1 MDHVSILRLVSE
13 LRRRH
18 GELEG
23 VEAKAAHTGTPADL
37 FKPLSAFANRAG
49 GGILL
54 FGLDEDAGFKAVGV
68 GNPRKLQEDLS
79 GLAAQ
84 MEPPLRPSFSVEE
97 IEGGTIVAVEVPEV
111 SYDQKPCYHRPH
123 HLQEGSFI
131 RVGNS
136 TRRMSDYEI
145 YSFISSRTQPKFDA
159 EPILE
164 ATLEDLDRGKLEE
177 YLAQQRKARPN
188 APYWSLTFEQILK
201 QLRIVIETDG
211 ILRPTLAGLLM
222 FGSYPQRFEQQMVV
236 VFLQFYGTTT
246 TEEAPSGE
254 RFLDNRKFDG
264 TVKEIIDNATDY
276 VMASMRKGSL
286 IRGVTRQDIYEYPEV
301 ALREAIVNAVAH
313 RDYSH
318 FVRGSHIQVRMFA
331 DRLEVQNPGGLYGG
345 VTVDE
350 LKEGQS
356 TRNLLLV
363 QLMEDLQ
370 LVENRGS
377 GIDAMLDAME
387 KRGLP
392 APVFEDK
399 RTAFL
404 VRFYQQTTT
413 ETPSANEEQRILSY
427 VKKHGFIRR
436 VNAQEMLDVNEARA
450 RYLLQKMQKAGQLQK
465 EGRYKDARYL
475 LPGYQ

>member
-1 MDHVSILRLVSE
+1 MQSLIAE

-23 VEAKAAHTGTPADL
+23 VEAKSAHTGTSPDL
-37 FKPLSAFANRAG
+37 FKPLSAFANRPG
-49 GGILL
+49 GGVLL
-54 FGLDEDAGFKAVGV
+54 FGLDEDAGFKVVGV

-97 IEGGTIVAVEVPEV
+97 LEGRTIVAVEVPEV

-123 HLQEGSFI
+123 RLQEGSFI

-164 ATLEDLDRGKLEE
+164 ATPEDLDRGKLDE
-177 YLAQQRKARPN
+177 YLAQQRKARPS
-188 APYWSLTFEQILK
+188 ASYWSLPFEQILS
-201 QLRIVIETDG
+201 QLRIVIETNST
-211 ILRPTLAGLLM
+211 LHPTLAGLLM
-222 FGSYPQRFEQQMVV
+222 FGAYPQRFEQQMVV

-254 RFLDNRKFDG
+254 RFLDNRKFEG
-264 TVKEIIDNATDY
+264 TIKEILDSATAY
-276 VMASMRKGSL
+276 VMAGMRKGSL
-286 IRGVTRQDIYEYPEV
+286 IRGVTRQDIPEYPEV

-331 DRLEVQNPGGLYGG
+331 DRLEVENPGGLYGG
-345 VTVDE
+345 VTIDK
-350 LKEGQS
+350 LQEGQS
-356 TRNLLLV
+356 TRNRLLV
-363 QLMEDLQ
+363 QLMEDMH

-377 GIDAMLDAME
+377 GIDAMLDAMN

-399 RTAFL
+399 RTSFL
-404 VRFYQQTTT
+404 VKFYQKAPIL
-413 ETPSANEEQRILSY
+413 TPLADEEQRIRAY
-427 VKKHGFIRR
+427 VKKHGFIKR
-436 VNAQEMLDVNEARA
+436 VEVQELLDVNEARA
-450 RYLLQKMQKAGQLQK
+450 RYLLQKMLKAGYLRK
-465 EGRYKDARYL
+465 EGQYRDARYL

>member
-1 MDHVSILRLVSE
+1 MDRDSILRLIAE

-37 FKPLSAFANRAG
+37 FKPLSAFANRTG
-49 GGILL
+49 GGVLL

-97 IEGGTIVAVEVPEV
+97 IEGGTVVAVEVPEI

-123 HLQEGSFI
+123 RLQEGSFI

-159 EPILE
+159 EPIIE
-164 ATLEDLDRGKLEE
+164 ATLDDLDKSKLDD

-188 APYWSLTFEQILK
+188 APYWSLPFEQILS
-201 QLRIVIETDG
+201 QLRIVVETDG

-254 RFLDNRKFDG
+254 RFLDNRKFEG

-286 IRGVTRQDIYEYPEV
+286 IRGVTRQDIPEYPEV

-331 DRLEVQNPGGLYGG
+331 DRLEIQNPGGLYGG
-345 VTVDE
+345 VTVDD
-350 LKEGQS
+350 LKEGQT
-356 TRNLLLV
+356 TRNRLLV
-363 QLMEDLQ
+363 QLMEDLH

-377 GIDAMLDAME
+377 GIDAMLDAMQR
-387 KRGLP
+387 RGLP
-392 APVFEDK
+392 APVFEDR

-404 VRFYQQTTT
+404 VRFYQVMPA
-413 ETPSANEEQRILSY
+413 ELSEEEQRVLAFVKEHGSIKRAEAQKLLEVSDRRAKY
-427 VKKHGFIRR
+427 VLEKMEKARLLR
-436 VNAQEMLDVNEARA
+436 QEGRQKSA
-450 RYLLQKMQKAGQLQK
+450 RYLLL
-465 EGRYKDARYL
+465 
-475 LPGYQ
+475 

>member
-1 MDHVSILRLVSE
+1 MGSLMAWRSRPLRV
-13 LRRRH
+13 
-18 GELEG
+18 
-23 VEAKAAHTGTPADL
+23 
-37 FKPLSAFANRAG
+37 
-49 GGILL
+49 
-54 FGLDEDAGFKAVGV
+54 VGV

-97 IEGGTIVAVEVPEV
+97 LDGGIVVAVEVPEI
-111 SYDQKPCYHRPH
+111 SYDQKPSYHRPH
-123 HLQEGSFI
+123 GLHEGSFI

-159 EPILE
+159 EPIIE
-164 ATLEDLDRGKLEE
+164 ATPEDLDRGKLDE
-177 YLAQQRKARPN
+177 YLAQQRKARSN
-188 APYWSLTFEQILK
+188 APYWSLPFEQILS
-201 QLRIVIETDG
+201 QLRIVIDTDG

-222 FGSYPQRFEQQMVV
+222 FGFYPQRFEQQMVV
-236 VFLQFYGTTT
+236 VFLQFYGTIT

-254 RFLDNRKFDG
+254 RFLDNRKFEG
-264 TVKEIIDNATDY
+264 TIKEIIDSATVY

-286 IRGVTRQDIYEYPEV
+286 IRGVTRQDIPEYPEV

-331 DRLEVQNPGGLYGG
+331 DRLEVENPGGLYGG
-345 VTVDE
+345 VTVDK
-350 LKEGQS
+350 LQEGQS
-356 TRNLLLV
+356 TRNRLLV
-363 QLMEDLQ
+363 QLMEDMH

-377 GIDAMLDAME
+377 GIDAMLDAMQ

-399 RTAFL
+399 RTSFL
-404 VRFYQQTTT
+404 VKFYQVMTA
-413 ETPSANEEQRILSY
+413 EFSEEEQRVLAY
-427 VKKHGFIRR
+427 VKEHGSIKRSEAQKLLEVSDRR
-436 VNAQEMLDVNEARA
+436 AKYVLEKMEKARLLRQEGRQKSA
-450 RYLLQKMQKAGQLQK
+450 RYMLL
-465 EGRYKDARYL
+465 
-475 LPGYQ
+475 

>member
-1 MDHVSILRLVSE
+1 M
-13 LRRRH
+13 
-18 GELEG
+18 
-23 VEAKAAHTGTPADL
+23 EAKAAHTGTPADL
-37 FKPLSAFANRAG
+37 FKPLSAFANRPG
-49 GGILL
+49 GGVLL
-54 FGLDEDAGFKAVGV
+54 FGLDEDAGFKVVGV

-97 IEGGTIVAVEVPEV
+97 IEGGSVVAVEVPEI

-123 HLQEGSFI
+123 GLHEGSFI

-164 ATLEDLDRGKLEE
+164 ATLEDLDRSKLED
-177 YLAQQRKARPN
+177 YLAQQKKARPS
-188 APYWSLTFEQILK
+188 APYWSLPFEQILK
-201 QLRIVIETDG
+201 QLRIMSEVDS
-211 ILRPTLAGLLM
+211 ILHPTLAGLLM

-236 VFLQFYGTTT
+236 IFLQYYGTTT

-254 RFLDNRKFDG
+254 RFLDNRKFEG
-264 TVKEIIDNATDY
+264 TVKEIIDSATDY

-286 IRGVTRQDIYEYPEV
+286 IRGVTRQDIPEYPEV

-313 RDYSH
+313 RDYSN

-356 TRNLLLV
+356 TRNRLLV
-363 QLMEDLQ
+363 QLMEDVHI
-370 LVENRGS
+370 VENRGS
-377 GIDAMLDAME
+377 GIDAMLDAMQ
-387 KRGLP
+387 KANLQPPR
-392 APVFEDK
+392 FEDR
-399 RTAFL
+399 RTSFL
-404 VRFYQQTTT
+404 VVLYN
-413 ETPSANEEQRILSY
+413 TPIISDEERILAY
-427 VKKHGFIRR
+427 VREHGSIKRADCQELLGVDEIKAKYVLRKMKEAGLLRQEGTRR
-436 VNAQEMLDVNEARA
+436 GA
-450 RYLLQKMQKAGQLQK
+450 RYVLARP
-465 EGRYKDARYL
+465 GR
-475 LPGYQ
+475 

>member
-1 MDHVSILRLVSE
+1 M
-13 LRRRH
+13 
-18 GELEG
+18 
-23 VEAKAAHTGTPADL
+23 
-37 FKPLSAFANRAG
+37 
-49 GGILL
+49 
-54 FGLDEDAGFKAVGV
+54 

-97 IEGGTIVAVEVPEV
+97 IEGGTVVAVEVPEV

-188 APYWSLTFEQILK
+188 APYWSLPFEQILK

-254 RFLDNRKFDG
+254 RFLDNRKFEG

-276 VMASMRKGSL
+276 VMAGMRKGSL
-286 IRGVTRQDIYEYPEV
+286 IRGVTRQDIPEYPEV

-363 QLMEDLQ
+363 QLMEDVH

-377 GIDAMLDAME
+377 GIDAMLDAMR
-387 KRGLP
+387 KANLQPPR
-392 APVFEDK
+392 FEDK
-399 RTAFL
+399 RTSFL
-404 VRFYQQTTT
+404 VVLYNA
-413 ETPSANEEQRILSY
+413 PAMSDEERILAYIREHGSIKRADCQQLLGVDEIKAKY
-427 VKKHGFIRR
+427 VLR
-436 VNAQEMLDVNEARA
+436 
-450 RYLLQKMQKAGQLQK
+450 KM
-465 EGRYKDARYL
+465 KDAGL
-475 LPGYQ
+475 LRQEGTRRGAHYVLARPGR

>member
-1 MDHVSILRLVSE
+1 
-13 LRRRH
+13 
-18 GELEG
+18 
-23 VEAKAAHTGTPADL
+23 
-37 FKPLSAFANRAG
+37 
-49 GGILL
+49 
-54 FGLDEDAGFKAVGV
+54 
-68 GNPRKLQEDLS
+68 
-79 GLAAQ
+79 

-97 IEGGTIVAVEVPEV
+97 IEGETIVAVEVPEV

-123 HLQEGSFI
+123 RLQEGSFI

-159 EPILE
+159 QPLLE

-188 APYWSLTFEQILK
+188 ASYWSLPFEQILS

-254 RFLDNRKFDG
+254 RFLDNRKFEG

-276 VMASMRKGSL
+276 VMAGMRKGSL
-286 IRGVTRQDIYEYPEV
+286 IRGVTRQDIPEYPEV

-318 FVRGSHIQVRMFA
+318 FARGSHIQVRMFA

-345 VTVDE
+345 VTIDE

-363 QLMEDLQ
+363 QLMEDVH

-377 GIDAMLDAME
+377 GIDAMLEAMQ

-392 APVFEDK
+392 SPVFEDK

-404 VRFYQQTTT
+404 VKFYQIK
-413 ETPSANEEQRILSY
+413 PGSLALSDAELKVLAY
-427 VKKHGFIRR
+427 TKEHGSIRR
-436 VNAQEMLDVNEARA
+436 AEAEKLLA
-450 RYLLQKMQKAGQLQK
+450 IGDTKAGYLLQKMQKSGLLRK
-465 EGRYKDARYL
+465 EGRFKDTRYL
-475 LPGYQ
+475 LP

>member
-1 MDHVSILRLVSE
+1 MDRESILRHIAD

-54 FGLDEDAGFKAVGV
+54 FGLDEDAGFKVVGV

-97 IEGGTIVAVEVPEV
+97 IEGGTVVAVEVPEV
-111 SYDQKPCYHRPH
+111 AYDQKPCYHRPH

-188 APYWSLTFEQILK
+188 APYWSLPFEQILK
-201 QLRIVIETDG
+201 QLRIVIEADD

-254 RFLDNRKFDG
+254 RFLDNRKFEG

-276 VMASMRKGSL
+276 VMAGMRKGSL
-286 IRGVTRQDIYEYPEV
+286 IRGVTRQDIPEYPEV

-363 QLMEDLQ
+363 QLMEDVH

-377 GIDAMLDAME
+377 GIDAMLDAMQ

-392 APVFEDK
+392 APVFEDR

-404 VRFYQQTTT
+404 VRFYQVK
-413 ETPSANEEQRILSY
+413 PGSLALSDAELKIQAY
-427 VKKHGFIRR
+427 IKEHGSIRR
-436 VNAQEMLDVNEARA
+436 AEAEKLLA
-450 RYLLQKMQKAGQLQK
+450 ISDTKAGYLLQKMQKSGLLRK
-465 EGRYKDARYL
+465 EGRFKETRYL
-475 LPGYQ
+475 LS

>member
-1 MDHVSILRLVSE
+1 MDLESIQNLISE
-13 LRRRH
+13 LRRCH
-18 GELEG
+18 GELDG
-23 VEAKAAHTGTPADL
+23 VEAKAARTGTPADL
-37 FKPLSAFANRAG
+37 FKPLSAFANRSG
-49 GGILL
+49 GGVLL
-54 FGLDEDAGFKAVGV
+54 FGLDEDAGFRVVGV
-68 GNPRKLQEDLS
+68 GNPRKLQEDIS

-84 MEPPLRPSFSVEE
+84 MEPPLRPSFFVEE
-97 IEGGTIVAVEVPEV
+97 VERGTVVAVEVPEV

-123 HLQEGSFI
+123 RLHEGSFI

-164 ATLEDLDRGKLEE
+164 ATLEDLDRGKLDE
-177 YLAQQRKARPN
+177 YLAQQRKARPS
-188 APYWSLTFEQILK
+188 APYWSLPFEQILS
-201 QLRIVIETDG
+201 QLRIIIDTDG
-211 ILRPTLAGLLM
+211 ILRPTFAGLLM

-254 RFLDNRKFDG
+254 RFLDNRKFEG
-264 TVKEIIDNATDY
+264 TIKEIIDSATAY
-276 VMASMRKGSL
+276 VMAGMRKGSL
-286 IRGVTRQDIYEYPEV
+286 IRGVTRQDIPEYPEV

-331 DRLEVQNPGGLYGG
+331 DRLEVENPGGLYGG
-345 VTVDE
+345 VTIDR
-350 LKEGQS
+350 LQEGQS

-363 QLMEDLQ
+363 QLMEDMHM
-370 LVENRGS
+370 VENRGS
-377 GIDAMLDAME
+377 GIDAMLDAMQ

-399 RTAFL
+399 RTSFL
-404 VRFYQQTTT
+404 VKFYQVITA
-413 ETPSANEEQRILSY
+413 EFSEEEQRVLAY
-427 VKKHGFIRR
+427 VKEHGSIKRAEAQKLLEVSDRR
-436 VNAQEMLDVNEARA
+436 AKYVLEKMEKARLLRQEGQQKGA
-450 RYLLQKMQKAGQLQK
+450 RYMLL
-465 EGRYKDARYL
+465 
-475 LPGYQ
+475 

>member
-23 VEAKAAHTGTPADL
+23 VEAKAAHTGTPPDL

-54 FGLDEDAGFKAVGV
+54 FGLDEDAGFKVVGV

-111 SYDQKPCYHRPH
+111 AFDQKPCYHRPH

-164 ATLEDLDRGKLEE
+164 ATLEDLDRGKLEG

-188 APYWSLTFEQILK
+188 APYWSLPFEQILN

-254 RFLDNRKFDG
+254 RFLDNRKFEG
-264 TVKEIIDNATDY
+264 TVKDIIDNATDY
-276 VMASMRKGSL
+276 VMAGMRKGSL
-286 IRGVTRQDIYEYPEV
+286 IRGVTRQDIPEYPEV

-413 ETPSANEEQRILSY
+413 ETPSANEEQRILAY

-436 VNAQEMLDVNEARA
+436 VDAQKILDVNEARA

>member
-1 MDHVSILRLVSE
+1 MPEMDRQTIQGLLSE
-13 LRRRH
+13 LRRCH

-37 FKPLSAFANRAG
+37 FKPLSAFANRPG
-49 GGILL
+49 GGVLL
-54 FGLDEDAGFKAVGV
+54 FGLDEDAGFKVVGV

-97 IEGGTIVAVEVPEV
+97 IEGGTVVAVEVPEAA
-111 SYDQKPCYHRPH
+111 YDQKPCYHRPH
-123 HLQEGSFI
+123 GLHEGSFI

-145 YSFISSRTQPKFDA
+145 YSLISSRTQPKFDA

-164 ATLEDLDRGKLEE
+164 ATLEDLDRSKLED
-177 YLAQQRKARPN
+177 YLAQQKKARPS
-188 APYWSLTFEQILK
+188 APYWSLPFEQILK
-201 QLRIVIETDG
+201 QLRIMSEVDS
-211 ILRPTLAGLLM
+211 ILHPTLAGLLM

-236 VFLQFYGTTT
+236 IFLQYYGTTT

-254 RFLDNRKFDG
+254 RFLDNRKFEG
-264 TVKEIIDNATDY
+264 TVKEIIDSATDY

-286 IRGVTRQDIYEYPEV
+286 IRGVTRQDIPEYPEV

-313 RDYSH
+313 RDYSN
-318 FVRGSHIQVRMFA
+318 FARGSHIQVRMFA

-356 TRNLLLV
+356 TRNRLLV
-363 QLMEDLQ
+363 QLMEDVHI
-370 LVENRGS
+370 VENRGS
-377 GIDAMLDAME
+377 GIDAMLDAMQ
-387 KRGLP
+387 KANLQPPR
-392 APVFEDK
+392 FEDR
-399 RTAFL
+399 RTSFL
-404 VRFYQQTTT
+404 VVLYN
-413 ETPSANEEQRILSY
+413 TPIISDEERILAY
-427 VKKHGFIRR
+427 VREHGSIKRADCQELLGVDEIKAKYVLRKMKEAGLLRQEGTRR
-436 VNAQEMLDVNEARA
+436 GA
-450 RYLLQKMQKAGQLQK
+450 RYVLARP
-465 EGRYKDARYL
+465 GR
-475 LPGYQ
+475 

>member
-1 MDHVSILRLVSE
+1 MDQEAIQSLISE
-13 LRRRH
+13 LRRCR

-23 VEAKAAHTGTPADL
+23 VEAKAAHTGTPPDL
-37 FKPLSAFANRAG
+37 FRPLSAFANRPG
-49 GGILL
+49 GGVLL
-54 FGLDEDAGFKAVGV
+54 FGLDEDAGFQVVGV

-84 MEPPLRPSFSVEE
+84 MEPPLRPSFSVKE
-97 IEGGTIVAVEVPEV
+97 IEGGTVVAVEVPEV
-111 SYDQKPCYHRPH
+111 SFDQKPCYHRPH
-123 HLQEGSFI
+123 GLHQGSFI

-145 YSFISSRTQPKFDA
+145 YSFMSSRSQPKFDA

-164 ATLEDLDRGKLEE
+164 ATLEDLDRAKLED
-177 YLAQQRKARPN
+177 YLAKQKKARPR
-188 APYWSLTFEQILK
+188 APYWSQSFEQILR
-201 QLRIVIETDG
+201 QLRIVVDVNGTQ
-211 ILRPTLAGLLM
+211 RPTLAGLLV

-254 RFLDNRKFDG
+254 RFLDNRKFEG
-264 TVKEIIDNATDY
+264 TIKEIVDSATDY

-286 IRGVTRQDIYEYPEV
+286 IRGVTRQDIPEYPEV
-301 ALREAIVNAVAH
+301 ALREAIINAVAH
-313 RDYSH
+313 RDYSN

-331 DRLEVQNPGGLYGG
+331 DRLEVENPGGLYGG
-345 VTVDE
+345 VTIE
-350 LKEGQS
+350 GLKEGQS
-356 TRNLLLV
+356 TRNRLLV
-363 QLMEDLQ
+363 QLMEDMH

-377 GIDAMLDAME
+377 GIDAMLEAMQ

-392 APVFEDK
+392 APVFEDRK
-399 RTAFL
+399 TSFL
-404 VRFYQQTTT
+404 VKFYQKTTT
-413 ETPSANEEQRILSY
+413 ETPSANEEQRVLAY

-436 VNAQEMLDVNEARA
+436 VDVQEMLGVNEARA
-450 RYLLQKMQKAGQLQK
+450 RYLLQKMQKAGQLRK

-475 LPGYQ
+475 LS

>member
-1 MDHVSILRLVSE
+1 MDPVSILRLIVE

-37 FKPLSAFANRAG
+37 FKPLSAFANRPG
-49 GGILL
+49 GGVLL
-54 FGLDEDAGFKAVGV
+54 FGLDEDAGFKVVGV

-84 MEPPLRPSFSVEE
+84 MDPPLRPNFSVEE
-97 IEGGTIVAVEVPEV
+97 IEGETLVAVEVPEV

-123 HLQEGSFI
+123 GLHEGSFI

-177 YLAQQRKARPN
+177 YLAQQRKARPS
-188 APYWSLTFEQILK
+188 APYWSLPFEQILK

-254 RFLDNRKFDG
+254 RFQDNRKFEG

-276 VMASMRKGSL
+276 VMASMRKSSL
-286 IRGVTRQDIYEYPEV
+286 IRGVTRQDIPEYPEV

-318 FVRGSHIQVRMFA
+318 FARGSHIQVRMFA

-363 QLMEDLQ
+363 QLMEDVH

-377 GIDAMLDAME
+377 GIDAMLEAMQ

-404 VRFYQQTTT
+404 VRFYQVK
-413 ETPSANEEQRILSY
+413 PGSLALSDAELKVLAY
-427 VKKHGFIRR
+427 AKEHGSIRR
-436 VNAQEMLDVNEARA
+436 AEAQKLLAIGDTKAGYM
-450 RYLLQKMQKAGQLQK
+450 LQKMQKSGLLRK
-465 EGRYKDARYL
+465 EGRFKDARYL
-475 LPGYQ
+475 LP

>member
-1 MDHVSILRLVSE
+1 MDREAIQNHISD

-37 FKPLSAFANRAG
+37 FKPLSAFANRPG
-49 GGILL
+49 GGVLL
-54 FGLDEDAGFKAVGV
+54 FGLDENAGFRVVGV

-84 MEPPLRPSFSVEE
+84 MEPALRPSFSVEE
-97 IEGGTIVAVEVPEV
+97 IEGGTVVAVEVPEV

-123 HLQEGSFI
+123 GLHEGAFI

-164 ATLEDLDRGKLEE
+164 ATQEDLDRSKLEE

-188 APYWSLTFEQILK
+188 APYWSLPFEQILL
-201 QLRIVIETDG
+201 QLRIMTEVDG

-236 VFLQFYGTTT
+236 VFLQYYGTTT

-254 RFLDNRKFDG
+254 RFLDNRKFEG

-286 IRGVTRQDIYEYPEV
+286 IRGVTRQDIPEYPEV

-313 RDYSH
+313 RDYSN

-345 VTVDE
+345 VTVEE

-363 QLMEDLQ
+363 QLMEDVHI
-370 LVENRGS
+370 VENRGS
-377 GIDAMLDAME
+377 GIDAMLDAMR
-387 KRGLP
+387 KAKLQPPR
-392 APVFEDK
+392 FEDK
-399 RTAFL
+399 RTSFL
-404 VRFYQQTTT
+404 VVLYNA
-413 ETPSANEEQRILSY
+413 PAMSDEERILAY
-427 VKKHGFIRR
+427 VREHGSIKRADCQQLLGVDDIKAKYVLRKMKEAGLLRQEGTRR
-436 VNAQEMLDVNEARA
+436 GA
-450 RYLLQKMQKAGQLQK
+450 RYVLARP
-465 EGRYKDARYL
+465 GR
-475 LPGYQ
+475 

>member
-1 MDHVSILRLVSE
+1 LQSQKTQQNSR
-13 LRRRH
+13 
-18 GELEG
+18 
-23 VEAKAAHTGTPADL
+23 
-37 FKPLSAFANRAG
+37 FKPLSAFANRPG
-49 GGILL
+49 GGVLL
-54 FGLDEDAGFKAVGV
+54 FGLDEDAGFKVVGVGVGV

-97 IEGGTIVAVEVPEV
+97 IEGGAVVAVEVPEV
-111 SYDQKPCYHRPH
+111 SYDQKPCHHRPH
-123 HLQEGSFI
+123 GLHEGSFI

-164 ATLEDLDRGKLEE
+164 AALEDLDRGKLEE

-188 APYWSLTFEQILK
+188 APYWSLPFEQILK
-201 QLRIVIETDG
+201 QLRIMTEVDG
-211 ILRPTLAGLLM
+211 ILHPTLAGLLM
-222 FGSYPQRFEQQMVV
+222 FGSYPQRFEQQMFV
-236 VFLQFYGTTT
+236 VFLQYYGTTT

-254 RFLDNRKFDG
+254 RFLDNRKFEG
-264 TVKEIIDNATDY
+264 TVKEIIDDATAY

-286 IRGVTRQDIYEYPEV
+286 IRGVTRQDIPEYPEV

-313 RDYSH
+313 RDYSN
-318 FVRGSHIQVRMFA
+318 FVRGRHIQVRMFA

-345 VTVDE
+345 VTVE
-350 LKEGQS
+350 GLKDGQS
-356 TRNLLLV
+356 TRNRLLV
-363 QLMEDLQ
+363 QLMEDMH

-377 GIDAMLDAME
+377 GIDAMLEAMQ

-399 RTAFL
+399 RTSFL
-404 VRFYQQTTT
+404 VKFYQVMPA
-413 ETPSANEEQRILSY
+413 ELSEEEQKVLAY
-427 VKKHGFIRR
+427 VKKHGSIKRAEAQKLLEVSDRR
-436 VNAQEMLDVNEARA
+436 AKYVLEKMEKARLLRQEGRQKSA
-450 RYLLQKMQKAGQLQK
+450 RYLLL
-465 EGRYKDARYL
+465 
-475 LPGYQ
+475 

>member
-1 MDHVSILRLVSE
+1 MDLESIQSLISE
-13 LRRRH
+13 LRRRR

-37 FKPLSAFANRAG
+37 FKPLSAFANRSG
-49 GGILL
+49 GGVLL
-54 FGLDEDAGFKAVGV
+54 FGLDEDAGFRVLGV
-68 GNPRKLQEDLS
+68 GNSRKLQEDLS

-97 IEGGTIVAVEVPEV
+97 LDGGIVVAVEVPEI

-123 HLQEGSFI
+123 GLHEGSFI

-159 EPILE
+159 EPIIE
-164 ATLEDLDRGKLEE
+164 ATLEDLDRGKLDE

-188 APYWSLTFEQILK
+188 APYWSLPFEQILS
-201 QLRIVIETDG
+201 QLRIVIDTDG

-222 FGSYPQRFEQQMVV
+222 FGFYPQRFEQQMVV

-254 RFLDNRKFDG
+254 RFLDNRKFEG

-286 IRGVTRQDIYEYPEV
+286 IRGVTRQDIPEYPEV

-331 DRLEVQNPGGLYGG
+331 DRLEVENPGGLYGG
-345 VTVDE
+345 VTIDK
-350 LKEGQS
+350 LQEGQS
-356 TRNLLLV
+356 TRNRLLV
-363 QLMEDLQ
+363 QLMEDMH

-377 GIDAMLDAME
+377 GIDAMLDAMQ

-399 RTAFL
+399 RTSFL
-404 VRFYQQTTT
+404 VKFYQVMTA
-413 ETPSANEEQRILSY
+413 EFSEEEQRVLAY
-427 VKKHGFIRR
+427 VKEHGSIKRAEAQKLLEVSDRR
-436 VNAQEMLDVNEARA
+436 AKYVLEKMEKARLLRQEGRQKSA
-450 RYLLQKMQKAGQLQK
+450 RYMLL
-465 EGRYKDARYL
+465 
-475 LPGYQ
+475 